1 MKNKRE
7 LLTTIG
13 IGVCIGALLV
23 MGVQKFFQTYQY
35 QKPLTLSIGVHIAQ
49 PFVKRGITSPVPSG
63 PVIITPAPQKQPK
76 LKTLSPIPTKTPP
89 KKKTMVKQVFAS
101 DTKLKSYPYKEKVAY
116 MDQGQRDVMTKVES
130 TAGDAYAELIFRESG
145 FHPTSVNSIGACGLG
160 QALPC
165 SKMNCELTDV
175 DCQINWVKSYVERRY
190 GTIDKALEHHDV
202 KGWY

>member
-1 MKNKRE
+1 MNKKE
-7 LLTTIG
+7 FVLTIIVGTVIG
-13 IGVCIGALLV
+13 GVLV
-23 MGVQKFFQTYQY
+23 LGVQQFFKRYEL
-35 QKPLTLSIGVHIAQ
+35 QKPITLSIGVHIQA
-49 PFVKRGITSPVPSG
+49 PITKRNVISPLSTVESTTTAK
-63 PVIITPAPQKQPK
+63 IAP
-76 LKTLSPIPTKTPP
+76 TAAVSPTKAILPSPTP
-89 KKKTMVKQVFAS
+89 KKRTMIKNVFAS
-101 DTKLKSYPYKEKVAY
+101 ETKLKSYPYKEKIAY
-116 MDQGQRDVMTKVES
+116 MDQGQKDVMTKVES

-190 GTIDKALEHHDV
+190 GTVEKALAFHDE